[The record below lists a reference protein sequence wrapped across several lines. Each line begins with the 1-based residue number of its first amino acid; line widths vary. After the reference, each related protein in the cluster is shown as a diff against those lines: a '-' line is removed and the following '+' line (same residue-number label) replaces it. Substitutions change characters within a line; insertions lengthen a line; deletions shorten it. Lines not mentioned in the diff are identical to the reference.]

1 MKIQRYKQLTDEDR
15 EKLFELLEKGQT
27 LRRVAAFM
35 GRHVSTISRELKRNS
50 HQRFGFYLPDTASR
64 KNAKRKLNG
73 RKRQYLEK
81 SPHLR
86 AYILERLILGWT
98 PQLISGRMRLEL
110 GVSVNHE
117 TIYQFIY
124 SKEGRR
130 ENWRQYLPRAHRIR
144 RKKKGRKPQ
153 RGKIPNRIDIGKRP
167 RRVEKRRDFGHWEGD
182 SVLYRGHHQTLA
194 TQVERK
200 SRYLLLGKPK
210 DRTARER
217 NRIFRNLFQNLPTQ
231 ARQTMTVDNGL
242 EFAGH
247 ERIGRKIGLRIY
259 FAKPY
264 SSWQRGTNEWMNGL
278 LRRYL
283 PREMEVRRLQF
294 RTILRV
300 QEAINNRPMKCL
312 DYQTPKEVYRRELNR
327 LSLCKENGRKSP
339 SVALTN

>member
-15 EKLFELLEKGQT
+15 EKLFELLGDGKT
-27 LRRVAAFM
+27 LREVASIM
-35 GRHVSTISRELKRNS
+35 GRHVSTISRELKRNR
-50 HQRFGFYLPDTASR
+50 HQRFGFYMPDTAIR
-64 KNAKRKLNG
+64 KTAKRKLNG
-73 RKRQYLEK
+73 RKRKYFEK

-86 AYILERLILGWT
+86 DYVLEKLMAGWT
-98 PQLISGRMRLEL
+98 PQLISGRLRIEQ
-110 GVSVNHE
+110 GVAINHE

-124 SKEGRR
+124 SKEGRQN
-130 ENWRQYLPRAHRIR
+130 NWRQYLPRAHRIR

-153 RGKIPNRIDIGKRP
+153 KGKIPNRIDIGKRP
-167 RRVEKRRDFGHWEGD
+167 RKIEKRRVFGHWEGD
-182 SVLYRGHHQTLA
+182 SVLYHGHNQALA

-200 SRYLLLGKPK
+200 TRYVLLGKPK
-210 DRTARER
+210 NRSARER
-217 NRIFRNLFQNLPTQ
+217 NRVLRSIFRGLPSQ

-247 ERIGRKIGLRIY
+247 ERISRRLGLRIY

-264 SSWQRGTNEWMNGL
+264 SSWQRGTNEWVNGL

-283 PREMEVRRLQF
+283 PRDTEVGRLQF

-300 QEAINNRPMKCL
+300 QEAMNNRPMKCL
-312 DYQTPKEVYRRELNR
+312 DFQTPKEVFQKELNR
-327 LSLCKENGRKSP
+327 LSLCQKDGQKCP

>member
-1 MKIQRYKQLTDEDR
+1 MKIQLYKQLTDKDR
-15 EKLFELLEKGQT
+15 EKLFELMGKGES
-27 LRRVAAFM
+27 LRKIAAFM

-50 HQRFGFYLPDTASR
+50 HQRFGFYLPDTADR

-73 RKRQYLEK
+73 RKRKYLEK
-81 SPHLR
+81 SPRLR
-86 AYILERLILGWT
+86 DYVLEKLMLGWT

-130 ENWRQYLPRAHRIR
+130 ENWRQYLPRAHRVR
-144 RKKKGRKPQ
+144 RKKNGRKPQ
-153 RGKIPNRIDIGKRP
+153 KGKIPNRIDIGKRP
-167 RRVEKRRDFGHWEGD
+167 RRVEKRRNFGHWEGD
-182 SVLYRGHHQTLA
+182 SVLYKGRRQALA

-210 DRTARER
+210 DRTAKER
-217 NRIFRNLFQNLPTQ
+217 NRIFRHLFTHLPSQ
-231 ARQTMTVDNGL
+231 AKQTMTVDNGL

-247 ERIGRKIGLRIY
+247 ERIRRKTGLRIY

-283 PREMEVRRLQF
+283 PHDIEVRRLQF

-300 QEAINNRPMKCL
+300 QEAINTRPMKCL
-312 DYQTPKEVYRRELNR
+312 GYQTPKEVYLRELNR
-327 LSLCKENGRKSP
+327 LSLCKESRRKCS